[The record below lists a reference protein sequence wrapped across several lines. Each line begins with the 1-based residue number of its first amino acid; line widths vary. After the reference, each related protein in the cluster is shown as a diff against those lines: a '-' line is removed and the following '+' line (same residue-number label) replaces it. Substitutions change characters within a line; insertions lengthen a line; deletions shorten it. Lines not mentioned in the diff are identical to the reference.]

1 MIEKIP
7 SMLLILLTGL
17 ILMIVEIALLQLE
30 EYHLNNMTSYN

>member
-1 MIEKIP
+1 VERIP

-30 EYHLNNMTSYN
+30 E

>member
-1 MIEKIP
+1 MKNVGVEMIEKIP

-30 EYHLNNMTSYN
+30 E

>member
-17 ILMIVEIALLQLE
+17 ILMIIEIALLQLE
-30 EYHLNNMTSYN
+30 E

>member
-1 MIEKIP
+1 MIAIERIP

-30 EYHLNNMTSYN
+30 E